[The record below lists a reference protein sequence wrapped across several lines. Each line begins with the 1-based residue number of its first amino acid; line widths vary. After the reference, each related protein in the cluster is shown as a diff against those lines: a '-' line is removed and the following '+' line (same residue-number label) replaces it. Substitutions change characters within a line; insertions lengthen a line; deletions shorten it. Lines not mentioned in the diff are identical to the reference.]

1 MLINFK
7 TKSYSNIIFHFL
19 ILKISLLFSQN
30 PIIPNKG
37 VNDPHIRIIDN
48 KAFLAASHDRSISN
62 KTFVMDDWW
71 LWSSENLVDWE
82 LEKTLSPEETYI
94 GKPYTKCW
102 ASDITKRNG
111 KYYWYF
117 SEANINIGVV
127 VAENPKGPWLDPL
140 GAPLIDEKLT
150 PTKEYDVGIFEDIDC
165 DFFIVF
171 GIWDYYI
178 AKLNDDMISLAEKPK
193 KINIDN
199 PRGPYNLCGTR
210 KEKTTDDKPFIHYY
224 NKKYYLSWG
233 CFYAMS
239 DSLYG
244 PYDFKGSIIESK
256 SFSHGYDSPTWPN
269 GFKQGRHGSF
279 FNWHNQSYFAY
290 CDMSQTG
297 NRYFRDTFISYINY
311 KENGEISPI
320 RVDGQGVGNF
330 DVNKGHINAVEYFKS
345 HGVKKIENPDGS
357 FSISNIEDQDFLIFN
372 KIKGLGDKKH
382 IKFNGL
388 FNHDFKIEA
397 RLNSPNGK
405 LIGIYNIKSNETKS
419 EREFEFNQT
428 EETINL
434 CLVFRGDNIDLADL
448 NEISFN

>member
-1 MLINFK
+1 M
-7 TKSYSNIIFHFL
+7 
-19 ILKISLLFSQN
+19 
-30 PIIPNKG
+30 
-37 VNDPHIRIIDN
+37 
-48 KAFLAASHDRSISN
+48 
-62 KTFVMDDWW
+62 
-71 LWSSENLVDWE
+71 
-82 LEKTLSPEETYI
+82 
-94 GKPYTKCW
+94 
-102 ASDITKRNG
+102 
-111 KYYWYF
+111 
-117 SEANINIGVV
+117 
-127 VAENPKGPWLDPL
+127 
-140 GAPLIDEKLT
+140 IDEKLT
-150 PTKEYDVGIFEDIDC
+150 PTKEYDAGIFEDIDG

-193 KINIDN
+193 KININN

-244 PYDFKGSIIESK
+244 PYDFKGSIIESE

-345 HGVKKIENPDGS
+345 HGVKKIENSDGS
-357 FSISNIEDQDFLIFN
+357 FSVSNIEDKDFLIFN
-372 KIKGLGDKKH
+372 KIKGLGDKKY

-405 LIGIYNIKSNETKS
+405 LIGIYNFKSSETKS
-419 EREFEFNQT
+419 EREFEFNST